1 MHTKNLVPSV
11 GYKPTAFHLPDDCS
25 TLPVELREER
35 YFLRYFL
42 SIKKPPVSLY
52 FKFNKSDLTFSYL
65 VNLNNIYTIR
75 SNVFMKTNE
84 RSQLISIR

>member
-1 MHTKNLVPSV
+1 
-11 GYKPTAFHLPDDCS
+11 
-25 TLPVELREER
+25 
-35 YFLRYFL
+35 LRYFL